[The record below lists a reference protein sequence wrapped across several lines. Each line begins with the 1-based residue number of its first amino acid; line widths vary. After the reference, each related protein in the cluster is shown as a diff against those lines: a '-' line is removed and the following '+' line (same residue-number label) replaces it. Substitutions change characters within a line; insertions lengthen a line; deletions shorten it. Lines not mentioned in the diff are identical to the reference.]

1 MLMHRLSVSDAA
13 KVLGIS
19 VQAVHGRVNRGT
31 IEHEREDGKIY
42 VFLTDDDV
50 ENQQALNTDVHGVY
64 NAYITSLKSEIESLK
79 QDREVW
85 QEEAR
90 RKDHLLAAALE
101 RIPALET
108 AEEPR
113 DSVVTAND
121 DEAKGTV
128 SPESE
133 KQSWWRRMF
142 AS

>member
-42 VFLTDDDV
+42 VFLTDDEV
-50 ENQQALNTDVHGVY
+50 GNQQALNTDVHDVY

-101 RIPALET
+101 RIPALE
-108 AEEPR
+108 A
-113 DSVVTAND
+113 
-121 DEAKGTV
+121 
-128 SPESE
+128 SPEGTESPTTAGNGE
-133 KQSWWRRMF
+133 DKGSIPPDTEMRSWWRRIF
-142 AS
+142 TP